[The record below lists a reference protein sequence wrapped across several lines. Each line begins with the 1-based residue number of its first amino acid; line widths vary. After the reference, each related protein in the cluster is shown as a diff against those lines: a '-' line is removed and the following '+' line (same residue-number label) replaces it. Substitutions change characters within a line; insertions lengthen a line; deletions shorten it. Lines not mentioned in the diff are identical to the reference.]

1 MKNCTTSQSLG
12 ATAPEE
18 TAASHRPIDLNR
30 RQFMRLAVLGSTALL
45 VPCDLLE
52 SLEPATDGHS
62 ALPAFAAFRPLAP
75 GAVRADGWLAGWLGK
90 QADGLGYHLP
100 DTSWP
105 FSSPYWQGLE
115 VNGQSSEWWPWE
127 QKAYWIDGATR
138 LALVTGDER
147 LLRRVHEPIDYTL
160 AHQRPDG
167 YLGPDIIR
175 NPVGAFHRWPHAIF
189 MRGLSADADAIRS
202 DAAHRDEIVEAVR
215 KHYLADKA
223 DYGVPNRNITNVE
236 DILWSY
242 ERTGDPRLLAL
253 AEKAWAE
260 YAALDGKEDVA
271 DLQAD
276 RVFADTPI
284 DSHGVS
290 YIEIAKQPA
299 ILYMYTGKPE
309 YLKFALAAQKRIFDH
324 HMLIDGIPSTSEY
337 YSTLTSQDS
346 HETCD
351 ITDHTWSWGY
361 MLMATGDGL
370 WGDRVERACFNAGFG
385 AIKKDWKGVQYFS
398 CPNQFLATQTSD
410 HNAMNRGHQMM
421 SYQPNPG
428 HATACCGGDVH
439 RLFPNYVIRMWM
451 HDTKGGLAA
460 TLYGHC
466 RVNATVGKDNRPIEI
481 VETTDYPFDEQIHFT
496 LHTDK
501 PVEFPLSLRIPQ
513 WCAAPSLLVNGKAHP
528 LPAVQNGFAT
538 LTRKFH
544 HGDTVT
550 LVLPMTSA
558 VSHWPGNSVG
568 LEHGPLVYALPIK
581 EQWTPVIEPKW
592 STADFPS
599 WDAQPTSAWNYGLA
613 VDPAKLDA
621 EVHLQRKAMT
631 PDPWVDPPVT
641 LSAPAQLIESWKLV
655 SVPAKPDDAA
665 SKPQQQFTPPLPAAD
680 ARQTAGPVEQVTLV
694 PYGSTHLRLTIFPDL
709 GGGPSA

>member
-1 MKNCTTSQSLG
+1 
-12 ATAPEE
+12 
-18 TAASHRPIDLNR
+18 
-30 RQFMRLAVLGSTALL
+30 
-45 VPCDLLE
+45 
-52 SLEPATDGHS
+52 
-62 ALPAFAAFRPLAP
+62 
-75 GAVRADGWLAGWLGK
+75 
-90 QADGLGYHLP
+90 
-100 DTSWP
+100 
-105 FSSPYWQGLE
+105 
-115 VNGQSSEWWPWE
+115 
-127 QKAYWIDGATR
+127 
-138 LALVTGDER
+138 
-147 LLRRVHEPIDYTL
+147 
-160 AHQRPDG
+160 
-167 YLGPDIIR
+167 
-175 NPVGAFHRWPHAIF
+175 

-398 CPNQFLATQTSD
+398 CPNQFLVPA
-410 HNAMNRGHQMM
+410 
-421 SYQPNPG
+421 QPRPR
-428 HATACCGGDVH
+428 D
-439 RLFPNYVIRMWM
+439 RL
-451 HDTKGGLAA
+451 
-460 TLYGHC
+460 
-466 RVNATVGKDNRPIEI
+466 
-481 VETTDYPFDEQIHFT
+481 
-496 LHTDK
+496 
-501 PVEFPLSLRIPQ
+501 LRRRR
-513 WCAAPSLLVNGKAHP
+513 SSP
-528 LPAVQNGFAT
+528 LPQ
-538 LTRKFH
+538 LRH
-544 HGDTVT
+544 
-550 LVLPMTSA
+550 
-558 VSHWPGNSVG
+558 SHV
-568 LEHGPLVYALPIK
+568 
-581 EQWTPVIEPKW
+581 
-592 STADFPS
+592 
-599 WDAQPTSAWNYGLA
+599 
-613 VDPAKLDA
+613 
-621 EVHLQRKAMT
+621 
-631 PDPWVDPPVT
+631 
-641 LSAPAQLIESWKLV
+641 
-655 SVPAKPDDAA
+655 
-665 SKPQQQFTPPLPAAD
+665 D
-680 ARQTAGPVEQVTLV
+680 ARHQGRPGRHA
-694 PYGSTHLRLTIFPDL
+694 LRSLPRQCHGRQGQPPHRDR
-709 GGGPSA
+709 